1 MFRFDPILKLWEEN
15 CKKVIA
21 TVFIASFLMAFISG
35 TVIIMT
41 TEFQTR

>member
-15 CKKVIA
+15 RKTVIA
-21 TVFIASFLMAFISG
+21 TVFVASFLMAFIVG

>member
-15 CKKVIA
+15 YKKVVA
-21 TVFIASFLMAFISG
+21 TVFIASFLVAFIIG

>member
-15 CKKVIA
+15 CKTVIV
-21 TVFIASFLMAFISG
+21 TVFVASFLVAFIIG

>member
-15 CKKVIA
+15 CKKVIV
-21 TVFIASFLMAFISG
+21 TVFVTSFLISFIIG